1 MLDLVSK
8 PANMKQIKSL
18 FAFSLLYILSYTT
31 ITAQSFSSSS
41 SYLNQSVLLK
51 SGYTTKSVL
60 VSNLLADRVGDMSP
74 VIGTAAWSDSGRQLQ
89 CRSLLEFDYLSLP
102 KMILNNPSIIT
113 SAELILFPL
122 QVVFSESDVDKPSK
136 FIVRRVLETWKDS
149 ATLWINQPA
158 ADASTEVV
166 KVIKKKQKKNT
177 VRVDVTKLVAPYQ
190 HSQLGR

>member
-102 KMILNNPSIIT
+102 DRKS
-113 SAELILFPL
+113 
-122 QVVFSESDVDKPSK
+122 VV
-136 FIVRRVLETWKDS
+136 
-149 ATLWINQPA
+149 
-158 ADASTEVV
+158 
-166 KVIKKKQKKNT
+166 
-177 VRVDVTKLVAPYQ
+177 
-190 HSQLGR
+190 